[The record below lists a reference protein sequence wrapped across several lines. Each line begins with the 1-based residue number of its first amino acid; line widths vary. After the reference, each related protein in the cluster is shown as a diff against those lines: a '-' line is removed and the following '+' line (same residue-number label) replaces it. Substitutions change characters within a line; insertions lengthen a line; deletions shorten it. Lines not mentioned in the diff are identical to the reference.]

1 MTLIEF
7 LLLLLLAAIIGLLGQ
22 ALAGFT
28 TGGLLV
34 SIIVGFAGALL
45 GRWLA
50 RELNLPEILA
60 VSIGG
65 RTFPVI
71 WSIVGA
77 ALLSLVLGVLRIR
90 VRG

>member
-7 LLLLLLAAIIGLLGQ
+7 LLLLLLAAIIGVLGET
-22 ALAGFT
+22 LAGFSA
-28 TGGLLV
+28 GGLLV

-50 RELNLPEILA
+50 GELGLPGILTI
-60 VSIGG
+60 SIDG
-65 RTFPVI
+65 RAFPVI

-77 ALLSLVLGVLRIR
+77 AILRLVLGALRGAAR
-90 VRG
+90 R